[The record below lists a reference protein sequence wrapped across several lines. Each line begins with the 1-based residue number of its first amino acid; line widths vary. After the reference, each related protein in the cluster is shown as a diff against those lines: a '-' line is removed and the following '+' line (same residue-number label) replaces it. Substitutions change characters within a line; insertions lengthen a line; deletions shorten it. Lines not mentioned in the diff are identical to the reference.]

1 MGWIGGLCRA
11 MAGGGGVGEAPGRGR
26 SGGGVW
32 ELVVKSLEMR
42 LLSVLF
48 CCEASASEHR
58 APAWSKCVLAA
69 KDEDESS

>member
-1 MGWIGGLCRA
+1 MVVVVVVFGIR
-11 MAGGGGVGEAPGRGR
+11 
-26 SGGGVW
+26 
-32 ELVVKSLEMR
+32 LVVESLEMR